1 MMSFYKKLGLQF
13 VIGAPFEKRV
23 AVLEHMDTIVE
34 VKESAFRC
42 FNQNLRRRH
51 TGEPGRPATL
61 RSSSR

>member
-1 MMSFYKKLGLQF
+1 MMSFYKKLGLRF

-34 VKESAFRC
+34 VKEAPSDASIKIC
-42 FNQNLRRRH
+42 DAV

-61 RSSSR
+61 SSSSR